1 MLYRDGQPF
10 TTSLAHY
17 LDAAPEEGGTAR
29 IVLRVLPEGCPEPV
43 LAVLDPAA
51 PWGILNWEIACIL
64 GVSLRGEA
72 LRLRTWRG
80 TVEGE
85 LHRLIITLLAEEGE
99 PVSVE
104 ATVFV
109 SEEWTGP
116 GHPNFLGYSG
126 FLERIRWAVDPAANM
141 FYFGPVE

>member
-1 MLYRDGQPF
+1 MLYCDGQPF

-17 LDAAPEEGGTAR
+17 FDAAPGESETAWIMLR
-29 IVLRVLPEGCPEPV
+29 ILPEGCPEPV

-51 PWGILNWEIACIL
+51 PWCILNWEVARVA
-64 GVSLRGEA
+64 GVSLEGEP

-85 LHRLIITLLAEEGE
+85 LHRLVITLLAEEGE
-99 PVSVE
+99 PAPIE

-126 FLERIRWAVDPAANM
+126 FLERIRWAVDPATNL
-141 FYFGPVE
+141 FYFGPLE